1 MAFMQLDID
10 DSTNDLLKDA
20 AKRNR
25 RTKTQHVMWLI
36 EQEAGNEYAQ
46 QQSDD
51 NKTEIQND

>member
-1 MAFMQLDID
+1 MALMQLDVD
-10 DSTNDLLKDA
+10 EATNDLLKDA

-25 RTKTQHVMWLI
+25 RTKTQHVMWLL

-51 NKTEIQND
+51 NKTEIQK